1 MPESSSICSPALLRR
16 FVDDQLD
23 ESERQMLEAHLDE
36 CAACQEKLTDASA
49 DPEWWRE
56 TRKYL
61 GEAVL
66 DNGVQETLS
75 FLNPTDDPRMMGR
88 FDGYEIAGIIG
99 QGGMGVVLKGYDK
112 SLNRYSALKV
122 LAPQLATRG
131 SARTRFAREAQAAA
145 AVVHDNVI
153 SIRGVSEAAGLP
165 YLAMP
170 YVRGESLQKRI
181 DRDGAMSPTEVV
193 RVAHQIASGLAAAHA
208 QGLVHRDIKPAN
220 ILLPQGVQR
229 VLITDFG
236 LARAVDDSN
245 LTGTGIIAGTPQFM
259 SPEQARG
266 ESVDARSDLFSLGTV
281 MYAMCTGRNPFRAE
295 NPFGVLRRIID
306 DSPRSIR
313 ELNPEI
319 PDWLESLVN
328 QLHRKSREDRFQSA
342 AELAILLEKC
352 LAHLQDKSA
361 PLPVRLKTSGLK
373 ETLPGFKS
381 LCWLIGIVA
390 TGFAG
395 FCISGW
401 IPGFEQ
407 TDSTAHKEV
416 SVDQEEGKQTDDSSR
431 NTNNGVIPPGESDQ
445 QESGNV
451 LATPQ
456 EPGENNPKRE
466 EHEALKETLLSL
478 SNQIDRLSQ
487 EENFLGAR
495 EVELKMLTLLK
506 EMDKDHL
513 VSGDKRKLMIQARL
527 DGEHELANALAQEIT
542 NLQVAISERYS
553 EIDRIMEL
561 QVKALPIQ
569 KMRMEKAAL
578 LEADKVDEALQKG
591 REIESFIKQ
600 LESDYYARK
609 QAKENARLS
618 EDELRDKVLELAMNI
633 EKQKLQHRLLEN
645 QVKHEEQLVARGFM
659 KAEAVTKARLVAK
672 HAAIQM
678 EAERKK
684 LIDLLGIYPAVVARL
699 LVETDTY
706 KEGVTIPIDDHRA
719 VKAIITALK
728 IEQEELKQ
736 KLGPSHPKLL
746 SITSQIE
753 HWESLLTDLKYPHLD
768 RNKYLDDL
776 KR

>member
-1 MPESSSICSPALLRR
+1 MPESSSICSPALLQR
-16 FVDDQLD
+16 FVDDRLD
-23 ESERQMLEAHLDE
+23 ESEQQWLESHLDE
-36 CAACQEKLTDASA
+36 CAACQEQLTATSA
-49 DPEWWRE
+49 DPEWWHE

-61 GEAVL
+61 GEAVF
-66 DNGVQETLS
+66 DNGIQETLS

-381 LCWLIGIVA
+381 LCWLIGICLLY
-390 TGFAG
+390 T
-395 FCISGW
+395 
-401 IPGFEQ
+401 
-407 TDSTAHKEV
+407 
-416 SVDQEEGKQTDDSSR
+416 
-431 NTNNGVIPPGESDQ
+431 SD
-445 QESGNV
+445 
-451 LATPQ
+451 
-456 EPGENNPKRE
+456 
-466 EHEALKETLLSL
+466 
-478 SNQIDRLSQ
+478 
-487 EENFLGAR
+487 
-495 EVELKMLTLLK
+495 
-506 EMDKDHL
+506 
-513 VSGDKRKLMIQARL
+513 
-527 DGEHELANALAQEIT
+527 
-542 NLQVAISERYS
+542 
-553 EIDRIMEL
+553 
-561 QVKALPIQ
+561 
-569 KMRMEKAAL
+569 AA
-578 LEADKVDEALQKG
+578 DE
-591 REIESFIKQ
+591 
-600 LESDYYARK
+600 
-609 QAKENARLS
+609 
-618 EDELRDKVLELAMNI
+618 
-633 EKQKLQHRLLEN
+633 
-645 QVKHEEQLVARGFM
+645 
-659 KAEAVTKARLVAK
+659 
-672 HAAIQM
+672 
-678 EAERKK
+678 
-684 LIDLLGIYPAVVARL
+684 
-699 LVETDTY
+699 
-706 KEGVTIPIDDHRA
+706 
-719 VKAIITALK
+719 
-728 IEQEELKQ
+728 
-736 KLGPSHPKLL
+736 
-746 SITSQIE
+746 
-753 HWESLLTDLKYPHLD
+753 
-768 RNKYLDDL
+768 
-776 KR
+776 